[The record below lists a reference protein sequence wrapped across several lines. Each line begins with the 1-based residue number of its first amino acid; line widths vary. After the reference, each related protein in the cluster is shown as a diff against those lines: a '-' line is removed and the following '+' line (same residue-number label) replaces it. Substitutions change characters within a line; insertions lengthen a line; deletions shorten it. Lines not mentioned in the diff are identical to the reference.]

1 MEILLIGLLILFV
14 LEYNKKI
21 NTNKFIKDNEQYF
34 KILKED
40 DYDFLV
46 KAKYG
51 DKIVPDVLFSKR
63 VRNGL
68 TAIILLLF
76 IFFTQLSFIN
86 VILSIVVGYFVFKTG
101 YTNLRAYYKKHL
113 HKINLELPYFLKT
126 MEILAQHYTIPVG
139 LSRSIESAPDI
150 FKPGLKELIG
160 KINAGDSSV
169 NPYMDFARQYP
180 VSDSV
185 RMMRLLYRLGLGSQ
199 DNKQEQLIMFSRSV
213 SSLQNKARDQ
223 KYKDRLKIM
232 ENKTM
237 LMLGVTGGGV
247 MILLVL
253 AMVSMMQF

>member
-1 MEILLIGLLILFV
+1 MEILLIGVIVLFI
-14 LEYNKKI
+14 LEYNKRI
-21 NTNKFIKDNEQYF
+21 DTNKFIKDNEQYF
-34 KILKED
+34 SILKED

-51 DKIVPDVLFSKR
+51 DKIEPDILFSKR

-68 TAIILLLF
+68 TAILILIFLF
-76 IFFTQLSFIN
+76 LTQLSFIN
-86 VILSIVVGYFVFKTG
+86 VILAVVVGYFVFKMG
-101 YTNLRAYYKKHL
+101 YTNLKAYYKKHL
-113 HKINLELPYFLKT
+113 HQINLQLPYFLKT

-139 LSRSIESAPDI
+139 LSKSIESAPDI
-150 FKPGLKELIG
+150 FKPGLKELIE

-169 NPYMDFARQYP
+169 NPYMEFAKQYP

-213 SSLQNKARDQ
+213 SALQNKARDQ
-223 KYKDRLKIM
+223 KYKDRLKVM
-232 ENKTM
+232 ENKTL
-237 LMLGVTGGGV
+237 LMLGFTGGGV
-247 MILLVL
+247 MVLLVL